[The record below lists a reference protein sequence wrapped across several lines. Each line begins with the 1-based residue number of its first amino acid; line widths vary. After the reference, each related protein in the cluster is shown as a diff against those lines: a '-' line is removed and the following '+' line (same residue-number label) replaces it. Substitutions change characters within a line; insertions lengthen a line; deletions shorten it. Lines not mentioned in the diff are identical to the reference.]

1 MAPAS
6 NKTTEAQHVNYLCDE
21 GKIPA
26 KKGA

>member
-6 NKTTEAQHVNYLCDE
+6 NKANQVQPVNYLCDE

-26 KKGA
+26 KNGA